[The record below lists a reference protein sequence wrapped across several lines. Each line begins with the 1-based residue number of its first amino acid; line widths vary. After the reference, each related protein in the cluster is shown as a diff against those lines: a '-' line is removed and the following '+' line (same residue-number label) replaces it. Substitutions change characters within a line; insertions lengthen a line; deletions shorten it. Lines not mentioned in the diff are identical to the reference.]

1 MKKTSKHLFYDKK
14 FNFFFLK
21 FMVHVCLVSRNLHSH
36 MISSKQTN
44 VLCSN
49 KNCLHNK
56 YYDDRIH
63 SSSNSRNYLIE
74 PRKWHIKY
82 ISKYLTHG
90 HCQTTNKTHK
100 TRKRVVLYVK
110 FITRL
115 SVAYRTREFL
125 LIIQIYIIQNTHT
138 ENSKSKQNKHSK
150 NKTFYVI

>member
-1 MKKTSKHLFYDKK
+1 
-14 FNFFFLK
+14 
-21 FMVHVCLVSRNLHSH
+21 MVHVCLVSRNLHSH

-100 TRKRVVLYVK
+100 TRKCVVLYVK

-115 SVAYRTREFL
+115 SVAYSYRRTRIFINYTNIHNPKHTHRKFKIKTEQTL
-125 LIIQIYIIQNTHT
+125 EKKNVLCNIINYY
-138 ENSKSKQNKHSK
+138 SNK
-150 NKTFYVI
+150 